1 MSRRENSNR
10 SYDDQQQQQHQP
22 PDHGENFVPGA
33 EDAPN
38 LAPQPLDHFKRGY
51 QERANQR
58 KRETSN
64 HDSGSGSGN
73 GGGTYNNNNNNESI
87 DKHPP
92 RDNKNKNNDP
102 RGSYQDIRP
111 EKEDGGGKG
120 GGERG
125 GPRISCDNGNGNGT
139 TGRLNGSHYGSGG
152 GGGGGGRGS
161 GRGDSDRNRRYSGG
175 GPYHGAG
182 RGRGG
187 RNGTGGRGRGRGR
200 DSDRYHRDSCRG
212 GSSGRGGD
220 RRSSFSS
227 GDRGGAGRGGG
238 QQIIMGLDIQALVDR
253 LVRPG
258 CDVFREL
265 DNTRE
270 GHMAVFQSG
279 KAVTAIISNLAR
291 RRNLRIANGV
301 WDWIDYIGIEK
312 NTFHYNSMISVCEK
326 ARDYNKALRLLDEMK
341 EKKVS
346 KNEVTFSSAISA
358 CEKCGQWRMALDLLD
373 QMKKE
378 GAGQTAIAYNAAIS
392 ACEKG
397 LVPHKAL
404 EVFEQMKREGV
415 RPTVVTYSAL
425 ISAAEKGQQW
435 KLALEVLEEMK
446 AAGHGAN
453 VIAYSAAISA
463 LSKGQM
469 WHKALELFREI
480 EISGGKPSIVTYNA
494 TMTAL
499 EKGLQWERALDLFD
513 EMKLKNLPITVVSY
527 GSAISACEKGLQYR
541 QCLEYLDE
549 MTEMGIRKNVII
561 FGAAMSCME
570 KSCRADIGFQLMD
583 RMKLEDVAP
592 NVHIYNSA
600 ISACARCN
608 LWEKGYG
615 LFEEMDEVR
624 VARDVVTYNA
634 VLDAVCSEVE
644 LGRKLFKEGVE
655 KGFYARVSRLG
666 TQWLELD
673 LHFLS
678 LGGGEIALGW
688 WFEEC
693 LVPYL
698 INTSKLEAVQSISI
712 VTGYGKTRSRGA
724 RMNDDGMRLRVRAML
739 KYMDIHESPQPNKGR
754 IHIDKS
760 ALIGVVKK
768 NNGRILFD
776 LEGYTRFKE
785 EETTANKFPD
795 VVQQVRPRFRP
806 ARPGQGPP
814 GTFIRDGDSV
824 PPYNPSDEKR
834 RDSTMEPSMR
844 RHGYNDSSDHQEN
857 RRFSSYRHSREDRM
871 PERVS
876 NSERSSGDDRI
887 HDRGTNS
894 YSDRTSESRNQDH
907 RYGDDWRGGPRD
919 NQRRSGYSDHEGHSS
934 NRVYR
939 GDCRVSKMEYIDR
952 RSGID
957 NDSDRR
963 GERQPEFDER
973 RGNDRNWNG
982 RNSIRSIRDYD
993 AGTRGEGEVD
1003 HRRGDDRDG
1012 RSSMSR
1018 LDRSSS
1024 SYYSDDRRI
1033 STIDSKSSDHISRG
1047 PINRDMRF
1055 SDRNQDRG
1063 SRVTPNN
1070 GREGTSSNAYEKRE
1084 ISEYRGVGR
1093 QGHDMSENFR
1103 SVRNDPEVQV
1113 SYKEEEES
1121 LGSASKKRSYD
1132 DYQKQQ
1138 PPSRGYDIEPAYAK
1152 RRSSS

>member
-1 MSRRENSNR
+1 MSRSDRPRRDSARGYNA
-10 SYDDQQQQQHQP
+10 
-22 PDHGENFVPGA
+22 DHGENFVPGS

-51 QERANQR
+51 RERANQR
-58 KRETSN
+58 ERDLAN
-64 HDSGSGSGN
+64 LD
-73 GGGTYNNNNNNESI
+73 GGGTGNGNA
-87 DKHPP
+87 
-92 RDNKNKNNDP
+92 
-102 RGSYQDIRP
+102 
-111 EKEDGGGKG
+111 
-120 GGERG
+120 
-125 GPRISCDNGNGNGT
+125 NGNGNGNANA
-139 TGRLNGSHYGSGG
+139 NGENGG
-152 GGGGGGRGS
+152 GGGGRDNSRYGHSHKSERGRGSDGSSLPPRFGGSNNGSYGGGGRGS
-161 GRGDSDRNRRYSGG
+161 GGRDSYYGG
-175 GPYHGAG
+175 GGGRDDGDDYHRRRGSNYGGGGG

-187 RNGTGGRGRGRGR
+187 RGRGGRDSGGSSYRGGDSGFRGGRG
-200 DSDRYHRDSCRG
+200 DRRPSYY
-212 GSSGRGGD
+212 GD
-220 RRSSFSS
+220 RD
-227 GDRGGAGRGGG
+227 DRGGGGRGG

-258 CDVFREL
+258 CDIFREL
-265 DNTRE
+265 GITRE
-270 GHMAVFQSG
+270 SNMAVFQSG

-291 RRNLRIANGV
+291 RRNLRIANAV
-301 WDWIDYIGIEK
+301 WDWIDHIGIEK
-312 NTFHYNSMISVCEK
+312 NTFHYNSMISACEK
-326 ARDYNKALRLLDEMK
+326 VRDYNKALRLLDEMK
-341 EKKVS
+341 EKKVA

-358 CEKCGQWRMALDLLD
+358 CEKCGQWRIALDLLD

-404 EVFEQMKREGV
+404 EIFEQMKREGV

-480 EISGGKPSIVTYNA
+480 EASGGKPSIVTYNA

-513 EMKLKNLPITVVSY
+513 EMKSKNMPVTVVSY

-549 MTEMGIRKNVII
+549 MTEMGIKKNVII

-570 KSCRADIGFQLMD
+570 KSCRADIGFQLME
-583 RMKLEDVAP
+583 RMRLEDVAP

-608 LWEKGYG
+608 LWEKGFE
-615 LFEEMDEVR
+615 LFEEMDRIGVSK
-624 VARDVVTYNA
+624 DVVTYNA
-634 VLDAVCSEVE
+634 VLDAVSSQVE
-644 LGRKLFKEGVE
+644 LGRRLFKEGVE
-655 KGFYARVSRLG
+655 RGFYARVSRLG
-666 TQWLELD
+666 NQWLELD

-698 INTSKLEAVQSISI
+698 INTSKLEAVRSISI

-739 KYMDIHESPQPNKGR
+739 KYMDIHETPQPNKGR

-760 ALIGVVKK
+760 ALIQVVKK
-768 NNGRILFD
+768 NGGRIIFD

-814 GTFIRDGDSV
+814 GTFIRDGDPV
-824 PPYNPSDEKR
+824 PPYRSPDEKR
-834 RDSTMEPSMR
+834 READYQDDKR
-844 RHGYNDSSDHQEN
+844 SSSFRNSRDD
-857 RRFSSYRHSREDRM
+857 RF
-871 PERVS
+871 PERGPDS
-876 NSERSSGDDRI
+876 GRPLGDDRMR
-887 HDRGTNS
+887 DRASTNYGRATEARS
-894 YSDRTSESRNQDH
+894 QDQ
-907 RYGDDWRGGPRD
+907 RYGDEWRGGPRD
-919 NQRRSGYSDHEGHSS
+919 AQRRGTYGDQEGHGS
-934 NRVYR
+934 REYR
-939 GDCRVSKMEYIDR
+939 GDRPDNGVNR
-952 RSGID
+952 RGSQRGYNDGRPGIG
-957 NDSDRR
+957 SEGDRR
-963 GERQPEFDER
+963 GERQPEFDDR
-973 RGNDRNWNG
+973 RGNSRSWDGPG
-982 RNSIRSIRDYD
+982 RDSVRSNRDYD
-993 AGTRGEGEVD
+993 PNMRGGAGMDR
-1003 HRRGDDRDG
+1003 RRGDERDG
-1012 RSSMSR
+1012 RPSMTR
-1018 LDRSSS
+1018 PDQA
-1024 SYYSDDRRI
+1024 SYHYSDDRR
-1033 STIDSKSSDHISRG
+1033 SSIDSRGSARSPRG
-1047 PINRDMRF
+1047 PATQHIRF
-1055 SDRNQDRG
+1055 TDGRGDRG
-1063 SRVTPNN
+1063 SGSGGLN
-1070 GREGTSSNAYEKRE
+1070 
-1084 ISEYRGVGR
+1084 GVGGGR
-1093 QGHDMSENFR
+1093 NDLNDMAADFR
-1103 SVRNDPEVQV
+1103 GIRNDPEA
-1113 SYKEEEES
+1113 SYRNEGAES
-1121 LGSASKKRSYD
+1121 PSSRKRPYD
-1132 DYQKQQ
+1132 DFQKQSV
-1138 PPSRGYDIEPAYAK
+1138 SRGYDIEPTYAK
-1152 RRSSS
+1152 RRST